1 MRNRNMTQVQN
12 KLVIQQDI
20 IVQLLAQL
28 TVDYQNT
35 KSERQEIA
43 QNYLGSEEEFSF
55 LEELELVTVSIRG
68 YSSQIDTSEGVEH
81 REEAIADL
89 HQLRV
94 FDRFAIA
101 QFYDEM
107 RSRLSSNAV
116 LYPNARL
123 FAAAGVG
130 VFANGIEIQIS

>member
-1 MRNRNMTQVQN
+1 MTQVQN
-12 KLVIQQDI
+12 KLAIQQDI

-35 KSERQEIA
+35 KSERKEIA

-55 LEELELVTVSIRG
+55 LEEIELVTVSIRG
-68 YSSQIDTSEGVEH
+68 YASQIETSAGVEH

-94 FDRFAIA
+94 FDRSAIA
-101 QFYDEM
+101 QFYDETRSGYLQM
-107 RSRLSSNAV
+107 RSYIRMLDYLRLLV
-116 LYPNARL
+116 LEYL
-123 FAAAGVG
+123 QM
-130 VFANGIEIQIS
+130 E

>member
-1 MRNRNMTQVQN
+1 MIN
-12 KLVIQQDI
+12 KDI

-35 KSERQEIA
+35 KSERKQIA
-43 QNYLGSEEEFSF
+43 LSYLGSEEEFSF
-55 LEELELVTVSIRG
+55 LEELELITVSICG
-68 YSSQIDTSEGVEH
+68 YASQIETSAGVEH

-101 QFYDEM
+101 QFYDETRSGYLQM
-107 RSRLSSNAV
+107 RSYIRMLDYLRLLV
-116 LYPNARL
+116 LEYL
-123 FAAAGVG
+123 QM
-130 VFANGIEIQIS
+130 E

>member
-1 MRNRNMTQVQN
+1 MAQVKN

-28 TVDYQNT
+28 NVEYQKT
-35 KSERQEIA
+35 KSERKEIA
-43 QNYLGSEEEFSF
+43 QSYLGSEEDLSF

-68 YSSQIDTSEGVEH
+68 YASQIERRAGVEN

-94 FDRFAIA
+94 FDRSAIA
-101 QFYDEM
+101 QFYAETRSGYLQM
-107 RSRLSSNAV
+107 RSYIRMLDYLRLLV
-116 LYPNARL
+116 LEYL
-123 FAAAGVG
+123 QM
-130 VFANGIEIQIS
+130 E

>member
-1 MRNRNMTQVQN
+1 MTQVQN
-12 KLVIQQDI
+12 KLAIQQDI

-35 KSERQEIA
+35 KSERKEIA

-68 YSSQIDTSEGVEH
+68 YASQIETSAGVEH
-81 REEAIADL
+81 REKAIADL
-89 HQLRV
+89 HHLRV
-94 FDRFAIA
+94 FDRSAIA

-107 RSRLSSNAV
+107 RSGYLQMRSYIRMLDYLRLLV
-116 LYPNARL
+116 LEYL
-123 FAAAGVG
+123 QM
-130 VFANGIEIQIS
+130 E

>member
-1 MRNRNMTQVQN
+1 MASMRNRNMTQVQN
-12 KLVIQQDI
+12 KLAIQQDI

-35 KSERQEIA
+35 KSERKEIA

-68 YSSQIDTSEGVEH
+68 YASQIETSAGVEN
-81 REEAIADL
+81 REEAIANL

-94 FDRFAIA
+94 FDRSAIA
-101 QFYDEM
+101 QFYDETRSGYLQM
-107 RSRLSSNAV
+107 RSYIRMLDYLRLLV
-116 LYPNARL
+116 LEYL
-123 FAAAGVG
+123 QM
-130 VFANGIEIQIS
+130 E